1 MEQPRMGLKRTSATC
16 LVILLLQLMIH
27 GCGGSDT
34 RNSDPSNP
42 TAESTDILTTDLAI
56 DLQRL
61 SGRADITLS
70 LPAGD
75 QEIRFESGNL
85 DIIRVSSDG
94 QDLEYRHEGTDLI
107 VTLPASDSPVQLSI
121 EYLFHRQTAF
131 EGYTLDGATFTWP
144 YFCGNLFPC
153 HSEPADGVTYTMHLS
168 GVTDNL
174 TAIYPQ
180 RITADAPAYM
190 PAWALGDYRYLELG
204 QTTRGTRVGAYYK
217 PGEAELMQAGSRY
230 LRDAFDFYEQTYGDY
245 LFTDAVASV
254 SVDWG
259 GQQFG
264 GMEHHPYWHISDQSL
279 DDPLIPIHEAAHGWY
294 GNGVRIACWEDF
306 VMSEG
311 TATYLA
317 ARAYGAVAGTEYEDQ
332 TWNAYQARLERLQ
345 NSDDNKI
352 AWPDGCNRIDILN
365 DGLFGD
371 APYIKGAM
379 FLRDVEQLIG
389 RVTLDRALRRFYQSY
404 QSTATGMQSLID
416 TIEDESGM
424 DFSACASAWL
434 KSESVPGPDHCQPHP
449 DAHSATLEQTAQ
461 SNRQLN

>member
-1 MEQPRMGLKRTSATC
+1 MQQPRMGLKRIPITH
-16 LVILLLQLMIH
+16 LVIVLLQLMLH
-27 GCGGSDT
+27 GCGGSDS
-34 RNSDPSNP
+34 RDSDSSNP
-42 TAESTDILTTDLAI
+42 SAESGDILTTDILTTDLAI

-61 SGRADITLS
+61 SGRAEITLS
-70 LPAGD
+70 LSAGD

-85 DIIRVSSDG
+85 DIVRVSKDG
-94 QDLEYRHEGTDLI
+94 QDLEYQHEGTDLI
-107 VTLPASDSPVQLSI
+107 VTLPGSASPVRLSI

-190 PAWALGDYRYLELG
+190 PAWALGDYRYLDLG
-204 QTTRGTRVGAYYK
+204 QTTQGTRVGAYYK
-217 PGEAELMQAGSRY
+217 PGESELIQSGSHY
-230 LRDAFDFYEQTYGDY
+230 LRNAFDFYEQTYGDY
-245 LFTDAVASV
+245 LFADEVASV

-259 GQQFG
+259 GLQFG

-279 DDPLIPIHEAAHGWY
+279 DDPLITIHEAAHGCF

-317 ARAYGAVAGTEYEDQ
+317 ARAYGAVAGAEYEDL
-332 TWNAYQARLERLQ
+332 TWNTYQARLERLQ
-345 NSDDNKI
+345 NSDGNKI

-365 DGLFGD
+365 NGLFGD

-379 FLRDVEQLIG
+379 FLKNVEQLIG
-389 RVTLDRALRRFYQSY
+389 RATLDRALRRFYQSY
-404 QSTATGMQSLID
+404 QTTATGMQSLID
-416 TIEDESGM
+416 TIEEESGM
-424 DFSACASAWL
+424 AFSECASAWL
-434 KSESVPGPDHCQPHP
+434 KSETLPAHDYCQVH
-449 DAHSATLEQTAQ
+449 L
-461 SNRQLN
+461 